1 MCVCVWN
8 RDATRALPTQHLPD
22 ASIDPSI
29 ARLLD
34 RSSSI
39 FVFAL
44 GVAFA
49 SNSSDGFIS
58 ISISIAS
65 VSLNTLL
72 FIANANANFSLKRFK
87 RFVND
92 IRALRSLFRADALLG
107 VSPL

>member
-29 ARLLD
+29 VRLLD

-58 ISISIAS
+58 ISIAS
-65 VSLNTLL
+65 ASLNTLL